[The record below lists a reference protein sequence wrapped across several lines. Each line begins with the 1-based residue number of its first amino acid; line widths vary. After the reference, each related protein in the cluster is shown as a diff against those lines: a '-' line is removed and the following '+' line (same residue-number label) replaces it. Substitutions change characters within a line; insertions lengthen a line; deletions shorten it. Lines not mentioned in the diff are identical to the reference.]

1 MTRTVADY
9 TALIPPANA
18 NKPKFV
24 ATIQASVAPLVA
36 MQGMLADLPSEFD
49 IDNAVGPQLDAVGVR
64 VGRSRQLPYPLQGIF
79 FTWGDP
85 ARGWGKGVWKGR
97 YSAGVG
103 LYELD
108 DDTYRRLLRAK
119 VLANRWDGSLIGAQG
134 ILNAYFD
141 DPETLV
147 FVVDN
152 GFGRLNSFFTWGD
165 PSRGWGRG
173 VWKSPQDAADDS
185 PLPMAMTIGVAG
197 KLPSLIDL
205 GLLAQGA
212 FDVKPLGV
220 TMTYRVTS
228 VNQKP
233 VFGWGMSNA
242 YVSGWG
248 QGAWGV
254 APETIATLVTN

>member
-1 MTRTVADY
+1 MRSVDDY
-9 TALIPPANA
+9 VALIPPANA
-18 NKPKFV
+18 DKPKFV
-24 ATIQASVAPLVA
+24 ATVAVTVAPFAAL
-36 MQGMLADLPSEFD
+36 QTLLASLPEEFD
-49 IDNAVGPQLDAVGVR
+49 LDNAIGAQLDAVGVR

-85 ARGWGKGVWKGR
+85 ARGWGKGIWKGP

-119 VLANRWDGSLIGAQG
+119 ILANRWDGTLVGAQA
-134 ILNAYFD
+134 ILDAYFT

-147 FVVDN
+147 FITDD
-152 GFGRLNSFFTWGD
+152 GFGRLNSFFTWDD
-165 PSRGWGRG
+165 PVRGWGQG
-173 VWKSPQDAADDS
+173 KWIGPQDAGDTN

-220 TMTYRVTS
+220 QMNYRVTP
-228 VNQKP
+228 VNNSP
-233 VFGWGMSNA
+233 IFGWGMGNE

-254 APETIATLVTN
+254 APDYIASHVTG